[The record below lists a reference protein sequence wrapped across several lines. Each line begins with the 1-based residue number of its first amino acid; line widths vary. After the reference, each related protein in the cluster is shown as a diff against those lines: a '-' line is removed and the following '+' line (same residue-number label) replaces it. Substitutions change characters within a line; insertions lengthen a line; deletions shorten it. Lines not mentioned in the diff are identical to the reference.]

1 MPKITFI
8 SRLADG
14 LPLAASLADEKDAFA
29 LELREYERQAKR
41 ILKSLT
47 AEYLASGTGNVSAVR
62 KAASV
67 EAGAFTFHYLIGG
80 QVAFLTLAEKA
91 YPRKLAFA
99 FLDELRREFETMYGA
114 QVESAS
120 RPYEMIRFDSFIQ
133 KSKKVYLDASAT
145 RNLEKLNSELL
156 DVRDIMTRSIQE
168 VLGRGERLES
178 LQNTSAL
185 LSAESRKY
193 LRRAKRARWML
204 RVRQYGPMLGIIL
217 VIAIMLWFFKLR
229 GKSGHAGLG

>member
-1 MPKITFI
+1 MPKITFV
-8 SRLADG
+8 SRLTDG

-29 LELREYERQAKR
+29 LEMREYERQAKR

-47 AEYLASGTGNVSAVR
+47 AEYLASGTGNVAAAR

-67 EAGAFTFHYLIGG
+67 EAGAFAFHYLIGE
-80 QVAFLTLAEKA
+80 QVAYLTLSEKA

-99 FLDELRREFETMYGA
+99 FLDELRREFQAAYGA
-114 QVESAS
+114 QVAFAT
-120 RPYEMIRFDSFIQ
+120 RPYEMIRFDTFIQ
-133 KSKKVYLDASAT
+133 KTKKVYLDANAT
-145 RNLEKLNSELL
+145 RNLEKLNAELL

-185 LSAESRKY
+185 LSSESRKY

-204 RVRQYGPMLGIIL
+204 RIRQYGPMLAIVV
-217 VIAIMLWFFKLR
+217 VIAVMLWFFKVR
-229 GKSGHAGLG
+229 GRGA

>member
-156 DVRDIMTRSIQE
+156 DV
-168 VLGRGERLES
+168 LGRGERLES

-229 GKSGHAGLG
+229 GKGGHAGLG

>member
-8 SRLADG
+8 SRLTDG

-29 LELREYERQAKR
+29 LELQEYERQAKR
-41 ILKSLT
+41 ILKGLT
-47 AEYLASGTGNVSAVR
+47 AEYLAGGRGSVPTSR
-62 KAASV
+62 KAASI
-67 EAGAFTFHYLIGG
+67 ESGAFTFHYLLGD
-80 QVAFLTLAEKA
+80 QVAFLTLSEKA

-99 FLDELRREFETMYGA
+99 FLDELRREFEAVYGA
-114 QVESAS
+114 QVALAN

-133 KSKKVYLDASAT
+133 KTKKVYLDASAV
-145 RNLEKLNSELL
+145 RNLERLNSELL

-178 LQNTSAL
+178 LQNTSAM

-193 LRRAKRARWML
+193 LRRAKHARWML
-204 RVRQYGPMLGIIL
+204 RIRQYGPMMVIL
-217 VIAIMLWFFKLR
+217 VIIAVLLWFFKLR
-229 GKSGHAGLG
+229 GRGATAGFT